1 MTALSMQCIVSLMKT
16 TNKATIE
23 TVIQTRY
30 GVSPIEA
37 DAVVVEWAASH
48 LAETVGVEKA
58 AKAWRK
64 MNAKREKMGRYT
76 SIPQWGT
83 PFWTAYFAR

>member
-1 MTALSMQCIVSLMKT
+1 MQCMLYLMKTT

-37 DAVVVEWAASH
+37 DAVVVEWAATR
-48 LAETVGVEKA
+48 LAGTVALEKA